1 MKKIFTLVLGITFAF
16 SCSTSSDGNG
26 NSNTTVVPF
35 APSNLTGTVAS
46 STQINLSWTD
56 NSTNE
61 AGFKIERK
69 TGTGVYAV
77 VGTTATDITTYSDN
91 GLTPNTTYTYRVYSN
106 NAVGNSLTYSNEL
119 TLTTI
124 PPLVTIGSQTW
135 MQTNLNV
142 TKYRNGDIIPQV
154 TNSTEWTSL
163 TTGAWCYYNN
173 DPSTEIIYGKLY
185 NWYAVND
192 PRNIAP
198 LGFHLFNEAEF
209 NTLVNYLGG
218 ANLSGGKMK
227 ETGTSHWNSP
237 NTGATNISGFTALP
251 GGFRDYNGGAFTGI
265 GQGGNWWIS
274 TNSTLHFYLG
284 YNINNVGVD
293 GGVNGRNYGFSVRLI
308 KD

>member
-1 MKKIFTLVLGITFAF
+1 MRKLITFILGIALVY

-26 NSNTTVVPF
+26 SSTTTVIPLP
-35 APSNLTGTVAS
+35 PSNLTGVVGS

-61 AGFKIERK
+61 TGFKIERK

-91 GLTPNTTYTYRVYSN
+91 GLTTNTNYTYRVYSN
-106 NAVGNSLTYSNEL
+106 NTVGNSLTYSNEL

-154 TNSTEWTSL
+154 TNSAEWTSL

-218 ANLSGGKMK
+218 SSLSGGKMK
-227 ETGTSHWNSP
+227 ETGTSRWFTP
-237 NTGATNISGFTALP
+237 NAGATNISGFTALP
-251 GGFRDYNGGAFTGI
+251 GGYRDYNGGVFSDI
-265 GQGGNWWIS
+265 GLSGNWWIS
-274 TNSTLHFYLG
+274 TNSTLHFYLV
-284 YNINNVGVD
+284 YNNTNVAVD
-293 GGVNGRNYGFSVRLI
+293 GGMNGRKYGFSVRLI

>member
-1 MKKIFTLVLGITFAF
+1 MKKIFTLILGIIFAF

-91 GLTPNTTYTYRVYSN
+91 GLTPNTSYTYRVYSN

-154 TNSTEWTSL
+154 TNSAEWTSL

-227 ETGTSHWNSP
+227 ETGTSHWISP

-251 GGFRDYNGGAFTGI
+251 GGYRDYNGGVFRDI
-265 GQGGNWWIS
+265 GLGGNWWIS
-274 TNSTLHFYLG
+274 TNSTLHFYLS
-284 YNINNVGVD
+284 YNNTNVAVD
-293 GGVNGRNYGFSVRLI
+293 GGTNGRRYGFSVRLI